1 MAGILLNRS
10 RQVPAEETPAFGGI
24 AERFRRA
31 GDLDR
36 AIALCREGLKR
47 FPQQLSARVTLGWA
61 LLDKGHYEEARI
73 ELEQVLRKAPDN
85 LAAIRGLAEIH
96 DRTEGALPA
105 EPAVDDR
112 SWKQDDVQPPVAED
126 AAVLAAAADAPLAV
140 ADDGPVEIES
150 AGLADAPPAVQVQ
163 DPDAPLAIR
172 FAPSD
177 EPVEIVHTG
186 GHVSLAGTA
195 DAPTQLDVE
204 PVDVAPAAA
213 ALNAAGEPVP
223 LQIDPPAESTEPF
236 DAGVATDTTEPAVP
250 LDLGIDAEAPVS
262 WSLDSEAS
270 AEEQPVAATFIADE
284 PAATGLDVF
293 AGGDLSANDGGISLD
308 LNLSD
313 DALDLSGA
321 ELDLQGGD
329 GAEAVSLDLTVDTGL
344 SVDAESSETLLSG
357 FADASVADAT
367 PAAEALRLDEQ
378 AEWAAGTHQSLH
390 TGGGFL
396 GDSPEVADATAGLT
410 FLADTPEEAR
420 LDTGTADTPV
430 VAFLDEPVEVQAAAT
445 VADGDD
451 AGVAIEPEQLEDVDA
466 EAGQDL
472 ADAIRTLEEASRRL
486 EARLALRPVRNQP
499 SASADEI
506 GAVDLSKVAAEDVS
520 GSVIDTSHDGA
531 FELTAP
537 ALSDLSLGDDE
548 PVDAPVDDGAT
559 LSFDFERD
567 VVQTEADLEAVS
579 LDTPGSEE
587 PETSAATPAFVEFE
601 YDHGGSTPTPAFA
614 DGPVEET
621 PGAPVDEAP
630 AEAVA
635 ALTGMEVGPVDAVAP
650 GAAPVPAADAVDA
663 GEMAPVM
670 AVSTVES
677 PVQTGVVLSAR
688 QQATI
693 VALERFLRKVQARR
707 LELERESVA

>member
-112 SWKQDDVQPPVAED
+112 SWKQDDVQPPVVED
-126 AAVLAAAADAPLAV
+126 AAASAVVADAPLTITG
-140 ADDGPVEIES
+140 DGPVEMES

-236 DAGVATDTTEPAVP
+236 DAVVATDTTEPAVP

-378 AEWAAGTHQSLH
+378 GEWAAGTHQSLH

-430 VAFLDEPVEVQAAAT
+430 VAFLDEPVEVQA
-445 VADGDD
+445 ADGDD

-559 LSFDFERD
+559 LSFDFERG

-630 AEAVA
+630 AGAAVA
-635 ALTGMEVGPVDAVAP
+635 PAGTEVGPVDVVALD
-650 GAAPVPAADAVDA
+650 AAPVPAADAGDA